1 MSKKRIDLSVIG
13 PILFLLVIVAG
24 ISIAINVLSKSGAV
38 VNKSAQKTETKVKQE
53 PVEEPSWKWDV
64 EKLGKI
70 RVLDIGRDD
79 CVSCAQ
85 MNEIM
90 LEMKKEFRDSVSFE
104 IIDLAEFP
112 QLESQYNI
120 SAVPTILVMD
130 GLGRELYRKEG
141 VWYKTE
147 IREFF
152 AKLGLEP

>member
-1 MSKKRIDLSVIG
+1 MSKKKIDLSIIG

>member
-104 IIDLAEFP
+104 IVDLAEFP

>member
-1 MSKKRIDLSVIG
+1 MSKKKIDLSIIC

-38 VNKSAQKTETKVKQE
+38 VNKSAQKTETKVKQK

>member
-1 MSKKRIDLSVIG
+1 MSKKKIDLSVLG
-13 PILFLLVIVAG
+13 PILFLVVIVAG
-24 ISIAINVLSKSGAV
+24 IAIAISVLNKSGAV
-38 VNKSAQKTETKVKQE
+38 VNKSSQKVETTEKKELVDE
-53 PVEEPSWKWDV
+53 PAWKWDV

-90 LEMKKEFRDSVSFE
+90 LEMKNEFKDSVSFE
-104 IIDLAEFP
+104 IVDLAEFP
-112 QLESQYNI
+112 KIESQYKI
-120 SAVPTILVMD
+120 SAVPTIVVLD
-130 GLGRELYRKEG
+130 GMGRELHRKEG